1 MELSQFALKLAKTLP
16 ELKLTFEAPLSRYT
30 SFGIG
35 GPAELLAEPG
45 SGRELMSLYD
55 MCRQESVPMVVLG
68 SGTNVL
74 APDEGLRALV
84 IRTRGADSIRLLED
98 GVTLMADCGASMA
111 RTAAFAAR
119 QGLKGLEF
127 AHGIPGAVGGGCI
140 MNAGAYGGEIK
151 DVCCQAVWLNPQGEL
166 RTLEP
171 EEMEMGYRTSLF
183 AREGGLVLG
192 AAFRLEKADPAEIEE
207 KMMTLA
213 AKRRASQPLD
223 MPSAGSTFKRP
234 QGGYAAAL
242 IEQAG
247 LKGWTIGG
255 AQVSE
260 KHAGFV
266 INRGGA
272 TCRDVLELIEHI
284 KKVVF
289 DHSGIMLEPEV
300 KLLGR

>member
-1 MELSQFALKLAKTLP
+1 MELSQFAQKLAKAIP
-16 ELKLTFEAPLSRYT
+16 ELKLTPEAPLSRYT

-35 GPAELLAEPG
+35 GPAQLLAEPN
-45 SGRELMSLYD
+45 SPEELMSLYD
-55 MCRQESVPMVVLG
+55 MCRQDNVPMVILG

-84 IRTRGADSIRLLED
+84 IRTRGVDDIRLLED
-98 GVTLMADCGASMA
+98 GVTVTAGCGASMA

-119 QGLKGLEF
+119 NGLSGLEF
-127 AHGIPGAVGGGCI
+127 AHGIPGSVGGGCI

-151 DVCCQAVWLNPQGEL
+151 DVCLGAQWLDPQGQLRQLDNSQMEL
-166 RTLEP
+166 D
-171 EEMEMGYRTSLF
+171 YRTSLF

-192 AAFRLEKADPAEIEE
+192 AAFRLEKADPQQIEG
-207 KMMTLA
+207 KMTELA

-247 LKGWTIGG
+247 LKGFAMGG

-272 TCRDVLELIEHI
+272 TCRDVLELIRHI
-284 KKVVF
+284 QKVVYE
-289 DHSGIMLEPEV
+289 DSGIMLEPEV